1 MEICRLICTSLLA
14 FTALSANA
22 QTERDNDM
30 RKITYDDFSRFIK
43 EQSESTRD
51 AADGGYSQLVKK
63 NDPVSPQAESIK
75 QYGEYPMDYS
85 TGVPHISIPLYEI
98 KLGDYILPISIAY
111 HASGIKVQ
119 EVASPVGLGWS
130 LVAGGSIIRQT
141 KGRVDSGA
149 LNYKSETD
157 IQNFYDSGSSEPI
170 FWANLATDKGV
181 DTESDRYTYSF
192 NGKSGIFRYAV
203 ENNMVIKTLPYT
215 PLKIEENGVGY
226 KITDTDGTKY
236 YFMAEEKNR
245 ADFTYGGES
254 KTMAWYLTKIEFAD
268 RNDSIVFRYTQY
280 NYYYQQ
286 YRSEYIH
293 KGLAYSC
300 SPDEYNDNWYSY
312 STTSNNSTTHTTECT
327 NLLLSQILWRGN
339 SVNFSYTA
347 DRQDYIMYILNNKL
361 PRLTNITVR
370 NYNQSTIRTITFDNA
385 HYVGG
390 TALSNRMFLEGLTI
404 TGSSSSAGSQTYS
417 FNYNSLSLPNYYK
430 ATFQYP
436 STSDTQCHE
445 DYWGYAN
452 NTSSNYWTPSDYAIS
467 PSTGGNRSVNQAYAK
482 SGILEKITY
491 PTGGYTIFSFES
503 NKLDDNTLWG
513 GLRLNNSVTYDANGS
528 QLSQRT
534 YLYSGA
540 VPTVDNLENL
550 YQFESYYYYY
560 YHEWTSWRLVQH
572 DAATLHDVSVSMPIV
587 PLTTDYGFPIYYQSV
602 TEFYGT
608 ANSNMGQTVYT
619 YIDGRTGDRDDYED
633 TTASSS
639 EGLRT
644 YSKTYNIDQGVISP
658 LLSNRKV
665 YENNNGNYD
674 LNHSEEYSYDEIDIN
689 GFLAGVHFVSKAVFI
704 DLGPSSSPAPLTYF
718 DDIYTFHNVYAV
730 PSFYRLAS
738 KTVKDYGAQV
748 ATTTTYGYDSQL
760 RTLDPISEK
769 VSSLSGDNY
778 ENRYSYPFDL
788 SGYSSL
794 TAANMLIPV
803 QTRTYRN
810 NTLAATVR
818 KSYAQQ
824 NGIIVNT
831 GISTAK
837 GNNSL
842 ESRAAYTYDNYGNLT
857 SATINGTDK
866 TSFIWCYKRMYPIAR
881 IEGLNANEVNTAVS
895 SIISINSFPDTNTPS
910 ASVISSLKQ
919 ALNSAGALV
928 TTYTW
933 TPLVGITSMQSP
945 RGENT
950 YFTYDAMG
958 RLSSIKDHSNN
969 TIESYTYNYG
979 TQSYVRRHTM
989 TSTSGTAYRET
1000 TDYYDAI
1007 GRLSETVAKGQSP
1020 TGQDL
1025 VTLTEYDALNRPVR
1039 QWLPTVFSNTG
1050 SYISPSTYTSGTR
1063 TYYES
1068 DSKPYSLTEYE
1079 HCPSDKPIKQFG
1091 PGSDWQNNDKAIKKA
1106 YRGNT
1111 TADDIHIYEVTSGGS
1126 ALKCTSSYPAG
1137 ELFTI
1142 QTTSEDENI
1151 SCTFTDKEGRL
1162 ILERR
1167 IADSERYDTYY
1178 VYDIYGNLAFVLP
1191 PAASDVLTATNTTW
1205 DISTN
1210 TTLQQYAYNYQYDS
1224 RNRCIKKYLPGC
1236 DYIAMTYDIADR
1248 MVTRQD
1254 GNQRNS
1260 GGSKTYYT
1268 YDNFGRM
1275 TVTGT
1280 QTSLG
1285 VQTAL
1290 LTNIYDIYPATS
1302 INDLDYSSS
1311 GGSDPA
1317 FSTTNAKGL
1326 LTGTRTAQLNNTST
1340 NYYTL
1345 YYYGQ
1350 RERLVQSHAQ
1360 NYLSGFEHDY
1370 YTYNFTGTT
1379 ATHKH
1384 VHSASGQAT
1393 QTELYNYSYDGADR
1407 LTSTTYKLNNN
1418 TAITLGINT
1427 YDAVGRLLTKKP
1439 MNLETI
1445 TYSYNVRS
1453 WLRSITSTN
1462 YIQTLSYHTAPSGG
1476 LAPSYPKYD
1485 GSITAMTW
1493 KTGNETDVWG
1503 YRFRYYPTGWLRSAT
1518 TRVNG
1523 EILYRYNTF
1532 YSYDKM
1538 GNMAG
1543 FYRYGLIVKA
1553 DDLYDFVDYPNLIN
1567 YDGNQVTRIDDQDFT
1582 LNFPYNSGYHFIDYV
1597 QQNNEY
1603 TYDKN
1608 GNMTQD
1614 LNKRISSIQY
1624 NLLNLPQ
1631 NITYSTGSTIA
1642 YTYDAAGRKLH
1653 VAYGSPSSTTDYCGN
1668 MIYENGALKQI
1679 LIDDGYV
1686 TFSGTTP
1693 VYHYYLKDHQGN
1705 NRVVLNASGT
1715 IEQVNHYFPYGY
1727 LYGESTNSGVQ
1738 PYKYNGKE
1746 FDMMHGLHWY
1756 DYGARHY
1763 DPCIMRFTTMDPM
1776 CEKYYHLSPY
1786 AYCGNNPVNAVD
1798 PDGMKFDIS
1807 DMTDEQLDKYNK
1819 SITELKE
1826 NSPLFANLYDAL
1838 EKSDQV
1844 YKICFGTPTTKNN
1857 QKVDGQFVENE
1868 TGGGKI
1874 IFSEEKMFKNGL
1886 EYSVFSEEFFHAYQQ
1901 DNRNLY
1907 NKGSINYEFE
1917 AKTFAIIVG
1926 SESFG
1931 GGDYIGMNEF
1941 QGKINMGLYG
1951 NDIQPIIPN
1960 NIFLNDYYFYA
1971 NKYAKYNIFNGIGNI
1986 NYQKFTKVSP
1996 YSLMRIIK
2004 TTY

>member
-1 MEICRLICTSLLA
+1 MEISRLIYTGLLA
-14 FTALSANA
+14 FAVLSVNA
-22 QTERDNDM
+22 QTEDNAPHNDP
-30 RKITYDDFSRFIK
+30 RITTEEEFYKYVHENSG
-43 EQSESTRD
+43 ETRD
-51 AADGGYSQLVKK
+51 ATTGGYDQLIK
-63 NDPVSPQAESIK
+63 NTTPISPQAESIQK
-75 QYGEYPMDYS
+75 FGEFPMDYA

-98 KLGDYILPISIAY
+98 KVGNYRLPITIAY

-119 EVASPVGLGWS
+119 DMATPVGLGWT
-130 LVAGGSIIRQT
+130 LNAGGVVNRQC
-141 KGRVDSGA
+141 KGTADEIQDTLLLTYKTESEIDHAMANGA
-149 LNYKSETD
+149 RTNYWWSR
-157 IQNFYDSGSSEPI
+157 
-170 FWANLATDKGV
+170 LAHKGEG
-181 DTESDRYTYSF
+181 DTESDRYTFSI
-192 NGKSGIFRYAV
+192 NGKSSVFRYCV
-203 ENNMVIKTLPYT
+203 TDHSLRTIPTSDV
-215 PLKIEENGVGY
+215 KIERIQTGGY
-226 KITDTDGTKY
+226 LITDSDGTKY
-236 YFMAEEKNR
+236 YF
-245 ADFTYGGES
+245 TYGETNS
-254 KTMAWYLTKIEFAD
+254 DYNSSTLTATTTWYITRIEP
-268 RNDSIVFRYTQY
+268 SSSTIPIVFSYTSGRGYTMSYITQMDNDGTSYDMVQNIYGGYDLTENQY
-280 NYYYQQ
+280 YSDFYQS
-286 YRSEYIH
+286 YG
-293 KGLAYSC
+293 GLYHG
-300 SPDEYNDNWYSY
+300 
-312 STTSNNSTTHTTECT
+312 TV
-327 NLLLSQILWRGN
+327 LLSQITWANNTISFVYAQDRLERGW
-339 SVNFSYTA
+339 SL
-347 DRQDYIMYILNNKL
+347 D
-361 PRLTNITVR
+361 RLTSMTVK
-370 NYNQSTIRTITFDNA
+370 YNNQTVRTITFDNN
-385 HYVGG
+385 HYLGSSQ
-390 TALSNRMFLEGLTI
+390 SNYRMQLQGITI
-404 TGSSSSAGSQTYS
+404 QGSSSAEAMTYGFS
-417 FNYNSLSLPNYYK
+417 YNSTQLPNYFIIG
-430 ATFQYP
+430 TDQ
-436 STSDTQCHE
+436 TCHE
-445 DYWGYAN
+445 DYWGYYN
-452 NTSSNYWTPSDYAIS
+452 GTSQSWIPSDDYLTTSSSSNRAPNAYMTAGTL
-467 PSTGGNRSVNQAYAK
+467 TG
-482 SGILEKITY
+482 ITY
-491 PTGGYTIFSFES
+491 PTGGTAQLIMEP
-503 NKLDDNTLWG
+503 NTLSDNRTWG
-513 GLRLNNSVTYDANGS
+513 GLRVKRITCIDSDGNTIISRKD
-528 QLSQRT
+528 
-534 YLYSGA
+534 
-540 VPTVDNLENL
+540 
-550 YQFESYYYYY
+550 YQYEQGNPAQDF
-560 YHEWTSWRLVQH
+560 
-572 DAATLHDVSVSMPIV
+572 
-587 PLTTDYGFPIYYQSV
+587 TD
-602 TEFYGT
+602 E
-608 ANSNMGQTVYT
+608 
-619 YIDGRTGDRDDYED
+619 
-633 TTASSS
+633 
-639 EGLRT
+639 L
-644 YSKTYNIDQGVISP
+644 
-658 LLSNRKV
+658 
-665 YENNNGNYD
+665 
-674 LNHSEEYSYDEIDIN
+674 YSYDVDYYYGYRDVRGLQWGIGEHTIN
-689 GFLAGVHFVSKAVFI
+689 Q
-704 DLGPSSSPAPLTYF
+704 SSSILPLTGDWGHPVYYKKVTEVVDGLGKTEYYYDAMRPSLNNMEDNGHIYDPLRLYSVQYNF
-718 DDIYTFHNVYAV
+718 DQGTINPTLTGKNIYALEGSSYALKSSESYTYTENTQVPFQVGVRFEESNVLINYGGIAIDDAALDNSEFHHEFVYSDVWAV
-730 PSFYRLAS
+730 PSLFMLTS
-738 KTVKDYGAQV
+738 KSVTDYNNQV
-748 ATTTTYGYDSQL
+748 TTTTTYTYQDSLKTHQ
-760 RTLDPISEK
+760 PISESII
-769 VSSLSGDNY
+769 VSNGQTLKTTY
-778 ENRYSYPFDL
+778 TYPITA
-788 SGYSSL
+788 GTAYSSL
-794 TAANMLIPV
+794 VSANIHVPIGTKTKRGTEV
-803 QTRTYRN
+803 VDSTRTIYG
-810 NTLAATVR
+810 
-818 KSYAQQ
+818 SYS
-824 NGIIVNT
+824 GLYLPSSLYI
-831 GISTAK
+831 GK
-837 GNNSL
+837 GNNTP
-842 ESRAAYTYDNYGNLT
+842 EQRIRYDYDSFGNLAYAIKDDT
-857 SATINGTDK
+857 IKTVFLWGYQGLYPVATIQGMTKQDVYTTLGSTISILAGSPTD
-866 TSFIWCYKRMYPIAR
+866 TQIR
-881 IEGLNANEVNTAVS
+881 
-895 SIISINSFPDTNTPS
+895 SINS
-910 ASVISSLKQ
+910 ALSS
-919 ALNSAGALV
+919 GLV
-928 TTYTW
+928 TTYTY

-989 TSTSGTAYRET
+989 TNSSGTSYRET
-1000 TDYYDAI
+1000 TDYYDGL
-1007 GRLSETVAKGQSP
+1007 GRKSETVAKGQSP
-1020 TGQDL
+1020 TNQDL
-1025 VTLTEYDALNRPVR
+1025 VTLTEYDALDRPIR
-1039 QWLPTVFSNTG
+1039 EWLPTVFSNTG
-1050 SYISPSTYTSGTR
+1050 NYISPSTYTSGTR

-1079 HCPSDKPIKQFG
+1079 QCPSDKPIKQFG

-1236 DYIAMTYDIADR
+1236 DYIAMTYDTADR

-1407 LTSTTYKLNNN
+1407 LTGTTYKLNNN

-1453 WLRSITSTN
+1453 WLQKISSTHFDQILTYN
-1462 YIQTLSYHTAPSGG
+1462 TAPTGG
-1476 LAPSYPKYD
+1476 LSPTYSKFD
-1485 GSITAMTW
+1485 GSISAMIW
-1493 KTGNETDVWG
+1493 RTGNDTDVWG
-1503 YRFRYYPTGWLRSAT
+1503 YRFRYYSTGWLRSST
-1518 TRVNG
+1518 TRLNDVRVHN
-1523 EILYRYNTF
+1523 YDTF
-1532 YSYDKM
+1532 YKYDKM
-1538 GNMAG
+1538 GNMTE
-1543 FYRYGLIVKA
+1543 FYRWGVVDKSL
-1553 DDLYDFVDYPNLIN
+1553 DLYDFVDYPVIT
-1567 YDGNQVTRIDDQDFT
+1567 YDGNRPSRIDDIEYP
-1582 LNFPYNSGYHFIDYV
+1582 LNYPYNGGYHFIDYA

-1603 TYDKN
+1603 TYDRN
-1608 GNMTQD
+1608 GNLTQD

-1624 NLLNLPQ
+1624 NSLNLPT

-1642 YTYDAAGRKLH
+1642 YTYDAAGKKLH

-1786 AYCGNNPVNAVD
+1786 AYCGNNPINAVD
-1798 PDGMKFDIS
+1798 MKGDSLTLIG
-1807 DMTDEQLDKYNK
+1807 ER
-1819 SITELKE
+1819 
-1826 NSPLFANLYDAL
+1826 
-1838 EKSDQV
+1838 
-1844 YKICFGTPTTKNN
+1844 NN
-1857 QKVDGQFVENE
+1857 INE
-1868 TGGGKI
+1868 TIDLYNEGLGGFYNVKIDGKGLISISPVMDKDPSKMSTEQSLFYKVLSSAIEGEGMATINVVNNAENVI
-1874 IFSEEKMFKNGL
+1874 IANADKKIVDIGDINAIGVGPYINK
-1886 EYSVFSEEFFHAYQQ
+1886 YSVIAHET
-1901 DNRNLY
+1901 
-1907 NKGSINYEFE
+1907 FE
-1917 AKTFAIIVG
+1917 A
-1926 SESFG
+1926 
-1931 GGDYIGMNEF
+1931 Y
-1941 QGKINMGLYG
+1941 
-1951 NDIQPIIPN
+1951 
-1960 NIFLNDYYFYA
+1960 
-1971 NKYAKYNIFNGIGNI
+1971 
-1986 NYQKFTKVSP
+1986 NYQAKNTSLINAHVKASGIERLMTGSYRPIRKKYKFKWQLT
-1996 YSLMRIIK
+1996 YSYQK
-2004 TTY
+2004 